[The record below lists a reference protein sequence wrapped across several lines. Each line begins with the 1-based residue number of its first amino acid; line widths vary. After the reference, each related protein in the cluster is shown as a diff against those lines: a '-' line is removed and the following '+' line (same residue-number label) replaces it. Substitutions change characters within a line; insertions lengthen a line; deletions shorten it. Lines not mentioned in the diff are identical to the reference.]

1 MADSSPQTCV
11 LCHLCC
17 LEKEVLCRR
26 RWIKWLF
33 ILSVTKGQKK
43 RKRKKEKEEKEKK
56 GSCAGLTLVCL
67 TGLTQHS
74 LSVDERTVVSDL
86 YTSRRKKESKE
97 RK

>member
-1 MADSSPQTCV
+1 MAFYFERY
-11 LCHLCC
+11 LG
-17 LEKEVLCRR
+17 
-26 RWIKWLF
+26 
-33 ILSVTKGQKK
+33 TK
-43 RKRKKEKEEKEKK
+43 KKEKERKKRKKKKK